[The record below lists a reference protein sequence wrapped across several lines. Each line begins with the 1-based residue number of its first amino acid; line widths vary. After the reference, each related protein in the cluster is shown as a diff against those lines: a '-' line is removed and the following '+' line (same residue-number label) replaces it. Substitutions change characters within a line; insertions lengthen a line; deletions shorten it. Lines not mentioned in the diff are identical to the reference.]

1 VLTVDPDHVH
11 LGKWRRL
18 FGALS
23 SKHRSGGQCA
33 HSFAQWRGPS
43 YQDRPQR
50 ASPSAIFVALRIS
63 PDCRGEKSLNLG
75 KFGIFRPRLLIGQ
88 PYGLSY
94 EIQADRTLKVLQPR
108 RLEELGTV
116 SSVKF
121 EYY

>member
-1 VLTVDPDHVH
+1 MLTVEPDHVD
-11 LGKWRRL
+11 LGEWRRL

-23 SKHRSGGQCA
+23 SKHQSGGQCT

-43 YQDRPQR
+43 YQDRSQR
-50 ASPSAIFVALRIS
+50 ASSSAIFVALRIS
-63 PDCRGEKSLNLG
+63 SGYRGEKSLNLG

-116 SSVKF
+116 SPAKS
-121 EYY
+121 